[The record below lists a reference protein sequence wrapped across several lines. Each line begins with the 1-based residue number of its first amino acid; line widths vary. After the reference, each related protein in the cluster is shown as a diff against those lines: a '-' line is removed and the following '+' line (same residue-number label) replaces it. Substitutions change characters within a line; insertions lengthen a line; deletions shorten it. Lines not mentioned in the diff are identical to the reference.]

1 MPFIAH
7 FGEVAGWVPYIGV
20 GGFDVL
26 TTMYRSRSG
35 TKSELAGGVLTWLT
49 RHNCHN
55 FLFQVFGE
63 GIDILGTNFSCWKL
77 IVYEML
83 RPKNIL
89 HADVLFAGRCFR
101 ELAGLSH
108 LCPFSSTVL
117 GPDL

>member
-1 MPFIAH
+1 MWSWVTFHCWIVAGLKVWDLPFIAH

-63 GIDILGTNFSCWKL
+63 GIDILGT
-77 IVYEML
+77 
-83 RPKNIL
+83 
-89 HADVLFAGRCFR
+89 
-101 ELAGLSH
+101 
-108 LCPFSSTVL
+108 
-117 GPDL
+117 